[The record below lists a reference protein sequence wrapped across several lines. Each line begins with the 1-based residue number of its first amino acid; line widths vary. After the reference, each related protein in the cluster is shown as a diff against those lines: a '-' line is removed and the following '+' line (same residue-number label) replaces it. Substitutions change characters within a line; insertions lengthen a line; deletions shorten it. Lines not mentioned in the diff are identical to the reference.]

1 MLGPELP
8 MQLVEERAPD
18 GFTHIDDVIAPDEIS
33 AVTEGYRRTAGF
45 ALAALADGV
54 SLADLSY

>member
-1 MLGPELP
+1 